1 MIEYIKAKLAAS
13 VVNKTLK
20 SKSVPNRSFKNILRD
35 CSSFFVIMPE
45 TEQDF
50 QKGKRVISFL
60 EEHHKIISIL
70 TLDFRRNE
78 FLQSHFRDIVEYGL
92 VDYSKLNLPSS
103 RLSEIL
109 KSKVFDAVID
119 LNREENIFCSFAAN
133 LVQSDLIIGFTKN
146 NSDKF
151 YTIQI
156 NDNEDNPEI
165 SYNNFINCLQMF

>member
-1 MIEYIKAKLAAS
+1 MIEYIKAKLAAY
-13 VVNKTLK
+13 VVNKTFN
-20 SKSVPNRSFKNILRD
+20 SKSVPNRSFKNILRN

-45 TEQDF
+45 SEQDF
-50 QKGKRVISFL
+50 QKGKQVINFL
-60 EEHHKIISIL
+60 DKYHKIISIM
-70 TLDFRRNE
+70 TFDFRRNE
-78 FLQSHFRDIVEYGL
+78 FLQSHFRGIVEYSLG
-92 VDYSKLNLPSS
+92 DYSKLNLPST

-109 KSKVFDAVID
+109 KSKEFDAVID

-133 LVQSDLIIGFTKN
+133 LVKSDLIIGFSKN

-165 SYNNFINCLQMF
+165 SYKNFINCLQMF